1 MNSKPKIIILGAGMS
16 GIACALSL
24 HDKFNV
30 QIFEKSKGVGG
41 RLCAKNTRQ
50 GLFHYGAQYC
60 TAQSSAFQNFL
71 IENGAKYFLGSS
83 FDMKTNSCIHTQN
96 FLVGV
101 NGMHSLLK
109 NYNKILSMHF
119 NHRVIRVDEK
129 KKLVHFESGH
139 TESYDIV
146 ISSLPLPQAQEIFET
161 EIVHDA
167 TFDPCI
173 SVGMIFS
180 GQTNNEH
187 NAYKNINQDISWLS
201 SSKFYNAQ
209 NNETWVLQFSPQ
221 TSLEMFDYSNKSLEA
236 RCDDA
241 VKDIIEGKYTIIHC
255 GIFKWKFALCKKS
268 NLEKKF
274 ISISD
279 DAFAIGDWN
288 ISPRIESAYI
298 SGKEL
303 GKFITETQI

>member
-1 MNSKPKIIILGAGMS
+1 
-16 GIACALSL
+16 
-24 HDKFNV
+24 
-30 QIFEKSKGVGG
+30 
-41 RLCAKNTRQ
+41 
-50 GLFHYGAQYC
+50 
-60 TAQSSAFQNFL
+60 
-71 IENGAKYFLGSS
+71 
-83 FDMKTNSCIHTQN
+83 MKTNSCIHTQN

-146 ISSLPLPQAQEIFET
+146 ISSLPLPQAQKIFKT

-173 SVGMIFS
+173 SMGMIFD

-303 GKFITETQI
+303 GKFLTETQI

>member
-24 HDKFNV
+24 HEKFDV
-30 QIFEKSKGVGG
+30 QIFEKSRGVGG
-41 RLCAKNTRQ
+41 RLCAKNTRD

-60 TAQSSAFQNFL
+60 YAQSRAFQNFL
-71 IENGAKYFLGSS
+71 IENDAKYFLGSS
-83 FDMKTNSCIHTQN
+83 FDMKTNSCINTQN
-96 FLVGV
+96 YFVGV

-109 NYNKILSMHF
+109 NYDQILNIHF
-119 NHRVIRVDEK
+119 NQRAIRVDEK
-129 KKLVHFESGH
+129 KKLVHFESGY

-146 ISSLPLPQAQEIFET
+146 ISSLPLPQVQEIFET
-161 EIVHDA
+161 EIAHDA

-173 SVGMIFS
+173 SMGMIFD

-187 NAYKNINQDISWLS
+187 NAYKNINQDISWLG

-241 VKDIIEGKYTIIHC
+241 VKDIIEGEYTIIHC
-255 GIFKWKFALCKKS
+255 GIFKWKFALCKRS

-274 ISISD
+274 VSISD

-303 GKFITETQI
+303 GKFLTETQI

>member
-119 NHRVIRVDEK
+119 NHRVISVDEK
-129 KKLVHFESGH
+129 KKLVYFESGH

-146 ISSLPLPQAQEIFET
+146 ISSLPLPQAQEIFQT

-173 SVGMIFS
+173 SMGMIFS
-180 GQTNNEH
+180 GQTNNQH
-187 NAYKNINQDISWLS
+187 NAYKNINQNISLLA
-201 SSKFYNAQ
+201 SSKFYNTQ

-221 TSLEMFDYSNKSLEA
+221 ASLEMFNYSHKSLEA
-236 RCDDA
+236 KCDDA
-241 VKDIIEGKYTIIHC
+241 VKHIIEGEYSITHC
-255 GIFKWKFALCKKS
+255 GIFKWKFALCKRS
-268 NLEKKF
+268 DLEKKF

>member
-16 GIACALSL
+16 GIACALNL

-30 QIFEKSKGVGG
+30 KIFEKSKGVGG

-50 GLFHYGAQYC
+50 GLFHCGAQYC

-83 FDMKTNSCIHTQN
+83 FDMKTNSCINTQN
-96 FLVGV
+96 YFVGV

-109 NYNKILSMHF
+109 NYDQILNIHF
-119 NHRVIRVDEK
+119 NQRAIRIDEK
-129 KKLVHFESGH
+129 KKLVHFESGY

-161 EIVHDA
+161 EILHDA
-167 TFDPCI
+167 AFDPCI
-173 SVGMIFS
+173 SMGMIFD
-180 GQTNNEH
+180 GQINNEH
-187 NAYKNINQDISWLS
+187 NAYKNINQDISWLG
-201 SSKFYNAQ
+201 SSKFYNVED
-209 NNETWVLQFSPQ
+209 NETWVLQFSPQ
-221 TSLEMFDYSNKSLEA
+221 ASLKMFDLSDKLLEA
-236 RCDDA
+236 RCNDA
-241 VKDIIEGKYTIIHC
+241 VKDIIECKYTIIHC

-303 GKFITETQI
+303 GKFLTETQI

>member
-1 MNSKPKIIILGAGMS
+1 MNSKPKIIILGAGIS

-24 HDKFNV
+24 HENFDV

-41 RLCAKNTRQ
+41 RLCAKNTRE

-71 IENGAKYFLGSS
+71 IENDAEYFSGSS
-83 FDMKTNSCIHTQN
+83 FDLKTNSCIHTQN
-96 FLVGV
+96 FFVGV

-109 NYNKILSMHF
+109 NYNKILNMHF

-129 KKLVHFESGH
+129 KKLVHFESGD
-139 TESYDIV
+139 TESYDLI

-161 EIVHDA
+161 EIAHDA

-173 SVGMIFS
+173 SMGMIFD

-241 VKDIIEGKYTIIHC
+241 VKDIIEGEYTIIHC
-255 GIFKWKFALCKKS
+255 GIFKWKFALCKRS

-274 ISISD
+274 VSISD

-303 GKFITETQI
+303 GKFLTETQI

>member
-24 HDKFNV
+24 HEKFDV
-30 QIFEKSKGVGG
+30 QIFEKSRGIGG
-41 RLCAKNTRQ
+41 RLCAKNTRD

-60 TAQSSAFQNFL
+60 SAQSRAFQNFL
-71 IENGAKYFLGSS
+71 IENDAKYFLGSS
-83 FDMKTNSCIHTQN
+83 FDMKTNSCINTQN
-96 FLVGV
+96 YFVGV

-109 NYNKILSMHF
+109 NYDQILNIHF
-119 NHRVIRVDEK
+119 NQRAIRVDEK
-129 KKLVHFESGH
+129 KKLVYFESGY

-161 EIVHDA
+161 EIAHDA

-173 SVGMIFS
+173 SMGMIFD

-187 NAYKNINQDISWLS
+187 NAYKNINQDISWLG

-241 VKDIIEGKYTIIHC
+241 VKDIIEGEYTIIHC
-255 GIFKWKFALCKKS
+255 GIFKWKFALCKRS

-274 ISISD
+274 VSISD

-288 ISPRIESAYI
+288 MSPRIESAYI

-303 GKFITETQI
+303 GKFLTETQI

>member
-24 HDKFNV
+24 HEKFDV
-30 QIFEKSKGVGG
+30 QIFEKSRGVGG
-41 RLCAKNTRQ
+41 RLSAKNTRD

-60 TAQSSAFQNFL
+60 SAQSRAFQNFL
-71 IENGAKYFLGSS
+71 IENDAKYFLGSS
-83 FDMKTNSCIHTQN
+83 FDMKTNSCINTQN
-96 FLVGV
+96 YFVGV

-109 NYNKILSMHF
+109 NYDQILNIHF
-119 NHRVIRVDEK
+119 NQRAIRVDEK
-129 KKLVHFESGH
+129 KKLVHFESGY

-146 ISSLPLPQAQEIFET
+146 ISSLPLPQVQEIFET
-161 EIVHDA
+161 EIAHDA

-173 SVGMIFS
+173 SMGMIFD

-221 TSLEMFDYSNKSLEA
+221 TSLEMFDHSNKSLEA

-303 GKFITETQI
+303 GKFLTETQI

>member
-1 MNSKPKIIILGAGMS
+1 MS

-83 FDMKTNSCIHTQN
+83 FDMETNSCIHTQN

-139 TESYDIV
+139 TEPYDIV

-187 NAYKNINQDISWLS
+187 NAYKNINKDVAFLGS
-201 SSKFYNAQ
+201 SRFYNDQ
-209 NNETWVLQFSPQ
+209 KKETWVLQFTPKA
-221 TSLEMFDYSNKSLEA
+221 SLQMINQLDESLQSNA
-236 RCDDA
+236 
-241 VKDIIEGKYTIIHC
+241 DINLRNVIHGNYKIVHAGTFRWKY
-255 GIFKWKFALCKKS
+255 ALCSRSIHKD
-268 NLEKKF
+268 KF
-274 ISISD
+274 ISISNN
-279 DAFAIGDWN
+279 AFAIGDWN
-288 ISPRIESAYI
+288 ISPRVESAYI
-298 SGKEL
+298 SGNALAEYL
-303 GKFITETQI
+303 TEIRA

>member
-1 MNSKPKIIILGAGMS
+1 MNSKPKIIILGAGIS

-24 HDKFNV
+24 HENFDV

-41 RLCAKNTRQ
+41 RLCAKNTRE

-71 IENGAKYFLGSS
+71 IENDAEYFSGSS
-83 FDMKTNSCIHTQN
+83 FDLKTNSCIHTQN
-96 FLVGV
+96 FFVGV

-109 NYNKILSMHF
+109 NYNKILNMHF
-119 NHRVIRVDEK
+119 NHRVIGVDEK
-129 KKLVHFESGH
+129 KKLVHFESGD
-139 TESYDIV
+139 TESYDLI

-161 EIVHDA
+161 EIAHDA

-173 SVGMIFS
+173 SMGMIFD

-241 VKDIIEGKYTIIHC
+241 VKDIVEGKYTIIHC
-255 GIFKWKFALCKKS
+255 GIFKWKFALCKRS

-274 ISISD
+274 VSISD

-303 GKFITETQI
+303 GKFLTETQI

>member
-1 MNSKPKIIILGAGMS
+1 
-16 GIACALSL
+16 
-24 HDKFNV
+24 
-30 QIFEKSKGVGG
+30 
-41 RLCAKNTRQ
+41 
-50 GLFHYGAQYC
+50 
-60 TAQSSAFQNFL
+60 
-71 IENGAKYFLGSS
+71 
-83 FDMKTNSCIHTQN
+83 MKTNSCIHTQN

-119 NHRVIRVDEK
+119 NHRVISVDEK
-129 KKLVHFESGH
+129 KKLVYFESGH

-187 NAYKNINQDISWLS
+187 NAYKNINQDISWLG

-221 TSLEMFDYSNKSLEA
+221 TSLEMFDCSHKSLEA

-241 VKDIIEGKYTIIHC
+241 VKDLIEGKYTIIHC

-303 GKFITETQI
+303 GKFLTETQI

>member
-1 MNSKPKIIILGAGMS
+1 MNSKPKIIILGAGIS

-24 HDKFNV
+24 HENFDV

-41 RLCAKNTRQ
+41 RLCAKNTRE

-71 IENGAKYFLGSS
+71 IENDAEYFSGSS
-83 FDMKTNSCIHTQN
+83 FDLKTNSCIHTQN
-96 FLVGV
+96 FFVGV

-109 NYNKILSMHF
+109 NYNKILNMHF

-129 KKLVHFESGH
+129 KKLVHFESGD
-139 TESYDIV
+139 TESYDLI

-161 EIVHDA
+161 EIAHDA

-173 SVGMIFS
+173 SMGMIFD

-241 VKDIIEGKYTIIHC
+241 VKDLIEGKYTIIHC

-274 ISISD
+274 ISFSD

-303 GKFITETQI
+303 GKFLTETQI

>member
-1 MNSKPKIIILGAGMS
+1 MNSKPKIIILGAGIS

-24 HDKFNV
+24 HENFDV

-41 RLCAKNTRQ
+41 RLCAKNTRE

-71 IENGAKYFLGSS
+71 IENDAEYFSGSS
-83 FDMKTNSCIHTQN
+83 FDLKTNSCIHTQN
-96 FLVGV
+96 FFVGV

-109 NYNKILSMHF
+109 NYNKILNMHF

-129 KKLVHFESGH
+129 KKLVHFESGD
-139 TESYDIV
+139 TESYDLI

-161 EIVHDA
+161 EIAHDA

-173 SVGMIFS
+173 SMGMIFD

-241 VKDIIEGKYTIIHC
+241 VKDIVEGKYTIIHC

-303 GKFITETQI
+303 GKFLTKTQI

>member
-1 MNSKPKIIILGAGMS
+1 MS

-161 EIVHDA
+161 EIFHDA

-173 SVGMIFS
+173 SMGMIFD

-187 NAYKNINQDISWLS
+187 NAYKNINQDISWLG

-241 VKDIIEGKYTIIHC
+241 VKDIIEGEYTIIHC
-255 GIFKWKFALCKKS
+255 GIFKWKFALCKRS

-274 ISISD
+274 LSISEN
-279 DAFAIGDWN
+279 AFAIGDWN
-288 ISPRIESAYI
+288 ISPRVESAYI
-298 SGKEL
+298 SGNEL
-303 GKFITETQI
+303 GKYLTEVQL

>member
-1 MNSKPKIIILGAGMS
+1 MNSKPKIIILGAGIS

-24 HDKFNV
+24 HENFDV

-41 RLCAKNTRQ
+41 RLCAKNTRE

-71 IENGAKYFLGSS
+71 IENDAKYFLGSS
-83 FDMKTNSCIHTQN
+83 FDMKTNSCINTQN

-129 KKLVHFESGH
+129 KKLVHFESGD
-139 TESYDIV
+139 TESYDLI

-161 EIVHDA
+161 EIAHDA

-173 SVGMIFS
+173 SMGMIFD

-241 VKDIIEGKYTIIHC
+241 VKDIVEGKYTIIHC
-255 GIFKWKFALCKKS
+255 GIFKWKFALCKRS

-274 ISISD
+274 VSISD

-303 GKFITETQI
+303 GKFLTETQI

>member
-71 IENGAKYFLGSS
+71 IENDAEYFSGSS
-83 FDMKTNSCIHTQN
+83 FDLKTNSCIHTQN
-96 FLVGV
+96 FFVGV

-109 NYNKILSMHF
+109 NYNKILNMHF

-129 KKLVHFESGH
+129 KKLVHFESGD
-139 TESYDIV
+139 TESYDLI

-161 EIVHDA
+161 EIAHDA

-173 SVGMIFS
+173 SMGMIFD

-241 VKDIIEGKYTIIHC
+241 VKDIVEGKYTIIHC
-255 GIFKWKFALCKKS
+255 GIFKWKFALCKRS

-274 ISISD
+274 VSISD

-303 GKFITETQI
+303 GKFLTETQI

>member
-1 MNSKPKIIILGAGMS
+1 MNSKPKIIILGAGIS

-24 HDKFNV
+24 HENFDV

-41 RLCAKNTRQ
+41 RLCAKNTRE

-71 IENGAKYFLGSS
+71 IENDAEYFSGSS
-83 FDMKTNSCIHTQN
+83 FDLKTNSCIHTQN
-96 FLVGV
+96 FFVGV

-109 NYNKILSMHF
+109 NYNKILNMHF

-129 KKLVHFESGH
+129 KKLVHFESGD
-139 TESYDIV
+139 TESYDLI

-161 EIVHDA
+161 EIAHDA

-173 SVGMIFS
+173 SMGMIFD

-241 VKDIIEGKYTIIHC
+241 VKDIVEGKYTIIHC
-255 GIFKWKFALCKKS
+255 GIFKWKFALCKRS

-274 ISISD
+274 VSISD

-303 GKFITETQI
+303 GKFLTETQI

>member
-24 HDKFNV
+24 HDKFDV

-41 RLCAKNTRQ
+41 RLCAKNTRE

-71 IENGAKYFLGSS
+71 IENDAKYFLGSS

-96 FLVGV
+96 FFVGV

-109 NYNKILSMHF
+109 NYNKILNMHF

-161 EIVHDA
+161 EIAHDA

-173 SVGMIFS
+173 SMGMIFEWA
-180 GQTNNEH
+180 N
-187 NAYKNINQDISWLS
+187 
-201 SSKFYNAQ
+201 
-209 NNETWVLQFSPQ
+209 
-221 TSLEMFDYSNKSLEA
+221 
-236 RCDDA
+236 
-241 VKDIIEGKYTIIHC
+241 
-255 GIFKWKFALCKKS
+255 
-268 NLEKKF
+268 
-274 ISISD
+274 
-279 DAFAIGDWN
+279 
-288 ISPRIESAYI
+288 
-298 SGKEL
+298 
-303 GKFITETQI
+303 

>member
-71 IENGAKYFLGSS
+71 IENDAEYFSGSS
-83 FDMKTNSCIHTQN
+83 FDLKTNSCIHTQN
-96 FLVGV
+96 FFVGV

-109 NYNKILSMHF
+109 NFNKILSMHF

-129 KKLVHFESGH
+129 KKLVHFESGD
-139 TESYDIV
+139 TESYDLI

-161 EIVHDA
+161 EIAHDA

-173 SVGMIFS
+173 SMGMIFD

-241 VKDIIEGKYTIIHC
+241 VKDIVEGKYTIIHC

>member
-1 MNSKPKIIILGAGMS
+1 MNSKPKIIILGAGIS

-24 HDKFNV
+24 HENFDV

-41 RLCAKNTRQ
+41 RLCAKNTRE

-71 IENGAKYFLGSS
+71 IENDAEYFSGSS
-83 FDMKTNSCIHTQN
+83 FDLKTNSCIHTQN
-96 FLVGV
+96 FFVGV

-109 NYNKILSMHF
+109 NYNKILNMHF

-129 KKLVHFESGH
+129 KKLVHFESGD
-139 TESYDIV
+139 TESYDLI

-161 EIVHDA
+161 EIAHDA

-173 SVGMIFS
+173 SMGMIFD

-303 GKFITETQI
+303 GKFLTETQI

>member
-1 MNSKPKIIILGAGMS
+1 MNSKPKIIILGAGIS

-24 HDKFNV
+24 HENFDV

-41 RLCAKNTRQ
+41 RLCAKNTRE

-71 IENGAKYFLGSS
+71 IENVAKYFLGSS
-83 FDMKTNSCIHTQN
+83 FDIEANSCIHTQN

-119 NHRVIRVDEK
+119 NHRVISVDEK
-129 KKLVHFESGH
+129 KKLVNFESGH

-161 EIVHDA
+161 EIAHDA

-173 SVGMIFS
+173 SMGMIFD

-241 VKDIIEGKYTIIHC
+241 VKDIVEGKYTIIHC
-255 GIFKWKFALCKKS
+255 GIFKWKFALCKRS

-274 ISISD
+274 VSISD

-303 GKFITETQI
+303 GKFLTETQI

>member
-1 MNSKPKIIILGAGMS
+1 MNSKPKIIILGAGIS

-24 HDKFNV
+24 HENFDV

-41 RLCAKNTRQ
+41 RLCAKNTRE

-71 IENGAKYFLGSS
+71 IENDAEYFSGSS
-83 FDMKTNSCIHTQN
+83 FDLKTNSCIHTQN
-96 FLVGV
+96 FFVGV

-109 NYNKILSMHF
+109 NYNKILNMHF

-129 KKLVHFESGH
+129 KKLVHFESGD
-139 TESYDIV
+139 TESYDLI

-161 EIVHDA
+161 EIAHDA

-173 SVGMIFS
+173 SMGMIFD

-241 VKDIIEGKYTIIHC
+241 VKDIVEGKYTIIHC
-255 GIFKWKFALCKKS
+255 GIFKWKFALCKRS

-274 ISISD
+274 VSISD